1 MMNENNNIPTKT
13 KFKKLTF
20 SFKKLWLKNGK
31 EAEAQLDRDK
41 IQEKAVATTK
51 KMSSNFAAHF
61 VLRTFV
67 NSK

>member
-1 MMNENNNIPTKT
+1 MSQ
-13 KFKKLTF
+13 FGV
-20 SFKKLWLKNGK
+20 NGW
-31 EAEAQLDRDK
+31 ARDK

>member
-51 KMSSNFAAHF
+51 KNELKFCSPFCS
-61 VLRTFV
+61 
-67 NSK
+67 